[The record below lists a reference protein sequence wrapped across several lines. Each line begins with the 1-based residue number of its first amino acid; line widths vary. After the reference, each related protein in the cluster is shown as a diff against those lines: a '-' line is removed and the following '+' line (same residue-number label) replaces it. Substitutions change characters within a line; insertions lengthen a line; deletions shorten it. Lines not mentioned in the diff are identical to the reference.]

1 MDELEKYGD
10 FVTSVPRKKLVPV
23 EVEAAKTVSENP

>member
-10 FVTSVPRKKLVPV
+10 FVITVPRKKLVPV
-23 EVEAAKTVSENP
+23 EVEAAK